1 MESGAE
7 EAWRIFPGGPYLLLH
22 TLAHLLI
29 QSVAMRCGYP
39 AASIRERIYVDE
51 AGERYGLL
59 LFTASA
65 DAEGTLG
72 GLVEQAPSGSKS
84 TSKAAVETA
93 ALCAGD
99 PVCAHHEPG
108 VSMEE
113 RWLHG
118 AACHGCA
125 LVAETSC
132 EMHNDYLD
140 RALVAPVIGQA
151 GRGVLPPRKR
161 TLTQALLDLPAHLR
175 RRLAQALESG
185 VLAAPFTPHA
195 LRRVLGLGEV
205 AVGLIAALERWEAL
219 AVAGPAKAAWLRS
232 LEEAEGRREGPEF
245 VWSGPEVHGL
255 HCPGDA
261 PGARSVARRRAPVR
275 SGFPPTPSLTAL
287 ARSNR

>member
-1 MESGAE
+1 MENRGEGIFLQIAAPAVRKWSEHAAVAERIALLGAGQE
-7 EAWRIFPGGPYLLLH
+7 RWNQGRKKPGIFPGGPYILLH

-72 GLVEQAPSGSKS
+72 GLVEQAPRIEEHLE
-84 TSKAAVETA
+84 AAVATA

-108 VSMEE
+108 ISMEE

-151 GRGVLPPRKR
+151 DAAFFR
-161 TLTQALLDLPAHLR
+161 
-175 RRLAQALESG
+175 SG
-185 VLAAPFTPHA
+185 
-195 LRRVLGLGEV
+195 
-205 AVGLIAALERWEAL
+205 
-219 AVAGPAKAAWLRS
+219 
-232 LEEAEGRREGPEF
+232 
-245 VWSGPEVHGL
+245 SGP
-255 HCPGDA
+255 
-261 PGARSVARRRAPVR
+261 
-275 SGFPPTPSLTAL
+275 
-287 ARSNR
+287 